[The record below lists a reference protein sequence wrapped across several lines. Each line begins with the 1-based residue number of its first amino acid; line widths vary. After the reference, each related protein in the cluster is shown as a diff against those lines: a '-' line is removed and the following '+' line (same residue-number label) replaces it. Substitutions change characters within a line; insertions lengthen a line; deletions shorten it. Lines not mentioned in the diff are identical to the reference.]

1 MYVFARG
8 VRGSGFRTFEE
19 AALFLAA
26 FIIFYA
32 MSLNKQQ
39 GGKFFDWPWR
49 MLIMPRILLG
59 IAVSLASLGFV
70 VWMWKDVLWRMVV
83 W

>member
-1 MYVFARG
+1 
-8 VRGSGFRTFEE
+8 
-19 AALFLAA
+19 
-26 FIIFYA
+26 
-32 MSLNKQQ
+32 
-39 GGKFFDWPWR
+39 

-83 W
+83 KQ

>member
-1 MYVFARG
+1 MYLLAG
-8 VRGSGFRTFEE
+8 TSFRTFEE
-19 AALFLAA
+19 AMLFFTAIA
-26 FIIFYA
+26 VYSA

-49 MLIMPRILLG
+49 MRIMPRILLG
-59 IAVSLASLGFV
+59 IAVSLTSLGFV

-83 W
+83 KQ